1 MRLWT
6 LHPCYLDS
14 RGLVA
19 LWREALLA
27 QAVLGG
33 HTRGYTRHPQLARFR
48 EAPSPLA
55 AIARYLHDVQ
65 AEATARGY
73 RFDASKIVSPRS
85 AAPVATIARI
95 AATRG
100 QLEYE
105 WGHLV
110 AKLRVR
116 DPAWLG
122 QFASLSVP
130 EPHPLFQLIPGP
142 VADWE
147 VGRRDPPGRRTHK

>member
-6 LHPCYLDS
+6 LHPRYLDS

-33 HTRGYTRHPQLARFR
+33 HTRGYTRHPQLRRFR
-48 EAPSPLA
+48 DAPSPMA
-55 AIARYLHDVQ
+55 AIASYLRAVQ
-65 AEATARGY
+65 AEATARAY
-73 RFDASKIVSPRS
+73 RFDASKIVAEKP
-85 AAPVATIARI
+85 AAPI

-100 QLEYE
+100 QLDYE
-105 WGHLV
+105 WEHLV
-110 AKLRVR
+110 AKLRLR
-116 DPAWLG
+116 DAAWLE
-122 QFASLSVP
+122 QFDTLSRP
-130 EPHPLFQLIPGP
+130 EPHPLFHLVAGP

-147 VGRRDPPGRRTHK
+147 VMRPHGPPGAAGY

>member
-33 HTRGYTRHPQLARFR
+33 QTRGYTRHPQLVRFR
-48 EAPSPLA
+48 DSLSPMA
-55 AIARYLHDVQ
+55 SIASYLRAVQ
-65 AEATARGY
+65 TEATQRGY
-73 RFDASKIVSPRS
+73 RFDASKIHFDHD
-85 AAPVATIARI
+85 ATPMMV
-95 AATRG
+95 TCG

-110 AKLRVR
+110 GKLRVR
-116 DPAWLG
+116 DPLWLEK
-122 QFASLSVP
+122 FISLVLPKS
-130 EPHPLFQLIPGP
+130 HPLFQLIPGP

-147 VGRRDPPGRRTHK
+147 VIRPNPSINADAAR